1 MAIHDMTLTLRVDE
15 PSDDTIQAALD
26 ASADHIAQFFAWQH
40 LPAHLRP
47 VSRRFAVDAA
57 WIILNVPRNPERTVA
72 LRKLLECKDATVRA
86 VLARTE

>member
-1 MAIHDMTLTLRVDE
+1 MASHDMTLTLRVDE
-15 PSDDTIQAALD
+15 PSDDTIQAAL
-26 ASADHIAQFFAWQH
+26 IAQFFAWQH